1 MEIKDRIKIIME
13 KETIIE
19 VNFTP
24 EEEKLINDY
33 ATSKN
38 MTVSEFIIDSVM
50 NKIKNSISK

>member
-1 MEIKDRIKIIME
+1 MPLFKIIME

>member
-1 MEIKDRIKIIME
+1 ME

-24 EEEKLINDY
+24 EEEKLINSY
-33 ATSKN
+33 AASKN

>member
-1 MEIKDRIKIIME
+1 ME

-33 ATSKN
+33 AASKN
-38 MTVSEFIIDSVM
+38 MTVSEFIIYSVM